1 MGENPS
7 HAVTFIGHV
16 VQWFL
21 DPAHWQGDG
30 GILHRTFE
38 HLVMSGLS
46 VLVAA
51 LIALPVGIAIGHYGR
66 GGILAINVSNIGRAV
81 PSFAVLVIAVQLF
94 GIGAL
99 PAFIALV
106 ALAIPPMVTNSYIGM
121 REVDPDVREAA
132 RGMGMRERV
141 VLLRV
146 ELPIAVPFIMA
157 GLRTSAVNVVATA
170 TLAALVAWGGLG
182 RFIVDGKPHRAAGL
196 PDALRGRPHGRR
208 PLPDR
213 RILPRRAATAVDAG
227 RTSSIE
233 DNPEGG
239 TLRIISRLGSGRGVV
254 LGHFSEVEQCV

>member
-1 MGENPS
+1 MGEDAS
-7 HAVTFIGHV
+7 HAMNFIGQV

-30 GILHRTFE
+30 GILHRTLE
-38 HLVMSGLS
+38 HLLMSGAS
-46 VLVAA
+46 VLTAA
-51 LIALPVGIAIGHYGR
+51 VIALPVGIAIGHFGR

-132 RGMGMRERV
+132 RGMGMRDRA

-146 ELPIAVPFIMA
+146 ELPIALPLIMA
-157 GLRTSAVNVVATA
+157 GIRTSAVNVVATA

-182 RFIVDGKPHRAAGL
+182 RFIVDGLGLQDYPMLFAGAVMVALLSLIVEFSLAGVQRLSTPAGL
-196 PDALRGRPHGRR
+196 RPSKSRQKEGPLGAAL
-208 PLPDR
+208 DT
-213 RILPRRAATAVDAG
+213 AAVAA
-227 RTSSIE
+227 
-233 DNPEGG
+233 
-239 TLRIISRLGSGRGVV
+239 
-254 LGHFSEVEQCV
+254 

>member
-1 MGENPS
+1 MN
-7 HAVTFIGHV
+7 FIRQV
-16 VQWFL
+16 AQWFL
-21 DPAHWQGDG
+21 DSAHWQGDG
-30 GILHRTFE
+30 GIPHRTLE
-38 HLVMSGLS
+38 HLGMSGLS

-51 LIALPVGIAIGHYGR
+51 LIALPIGIAIGHYGR

-157 GLRTSAVNVVATA
+157 GVRTSAVNVVATA

-182 RFIVDGKPHRAAGL
+182 RFIVDGLGLQDYPMLFAGALMVAVLSLIVEFSLAGL
-196 PDALRGRPHGRR
+196 QRLSTPAGLRPSKSTQKEEPVAAL
-208 PLPDR
+208 DTATV
-213 RILPRRAATAVDAG
+213 AA
-227 RTSSIE
+227 
-233 DNPEGG
+233 
-239 TLRIISRLGSGRGVV
+239 
-254 LGHFSEVEQCV
+254 

>member
-1 MGENPS
+1 MGENPG
-7 HAVTFIGHV
+7 HTMNFIRQV
-16 VQWFL
+16 AQWFL
-21 DPAHWQGDG
+21 DSAHWQGDG
-30 GILHRTFE
+30 GIPHRTFE
-38 HLVMSGLS
+38 HLGMSGLS

-51 LIALPVGIAIGHYGR
+51 LIALPIGIAIGHYGR

-157 GLRTSAVNVVATA
+157 GIRTSAVNVVATA

-182 RFIVDGKPHRAAGL
+182 RFIVDGLGLQDYPMLFAGALMVAVLSLIVEFSLAGL
-196 PDALRGRPHGRR
+196 QRLSTPAGLRPSKSTQKEEPVAAL
-208 PLPDR
+208 DTATV
-213 RILPRRAATAVDAG
+213 AA
-227 RTSSIE
+227 
-233 DNPEGG
+233 
-239 TLRIISRLGSGRGVV
+239 
-254 LGHFSEVEQCV
+254 